1 MYVVLEAMGL
11 RVIEVAALD
20 PPVLYLDDH
29 DLALISQDLSP
40 AQRLRVVD
48 ALLLMRAQEGR
59 R

>member
-1 MYVVLEAMGL
+1 MGL